1 MSIPFGC
8 ARPGEAD
15 EDAADEGFPSSL
27 PFVREDVFEPGSE
40 MPLVE
45 VLRPTPQALREAQ
58 LFGEFAP
65 CFLPGN
71 VIIAEKVERDILQAA
86 QLKAMSSQRVLA
98 VVAYSI

>member
-1 MSIPFGC
+1 
-8 ARPGEAD
+8 
-15 EDAADEGFPSSL
+15 
-27 PFVREDVFEPGSE
+27 

-71 VIIAEKVERDILQAA
+71 VIIAEKVERDILQTV
-86 QLKAMSSQRVLA
+86 QLKAMASQRVLA